1 MKNLTMK
8 YTNIDRENLA
18 VARATMSLIDDLAG
32 FSPMT
37 KAQALVVLHRFWFL
51 KKHSQNLLNRP

>member
-1 MKNLTMK
+1 MK

-37 KAQALVVLHRFWFL
+37 KAQALAVLHRFGF
-51 KKHSQNLLNRP
+51 